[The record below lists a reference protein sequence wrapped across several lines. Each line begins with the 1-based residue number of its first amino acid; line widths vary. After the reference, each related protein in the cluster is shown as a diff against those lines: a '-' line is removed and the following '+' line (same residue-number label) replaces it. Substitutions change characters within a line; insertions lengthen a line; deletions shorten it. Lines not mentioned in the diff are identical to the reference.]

1 MAPILAEVQRSQK
14 RYWVVFV
21 TRSCLYRRVAVATDS
36 DRALRRG
43 QPMSSVLIVG
53 AGPTGLTLA
62 CELARRGTAV
72 RIVERSPEPQRG
84 SRGKGLN
91 ARSLEVFEGM
101 GILDRLQAF
110 GRDDLFFRKYR
121 DGEAVSDTD
130 PFEKFAPAPGTPYVR
145 GLLIAQ
151 WNVERVLRDRL
162 AEWGVRV
169 EFGTELTG
177 FEQAGDV
184 VTATLADGE
193 RIEVSYLVGCDGG
206 RSGIRKALPITF
218 EGRTLQEQT
227 MVIGDV
233 EAEGLSQELWHQ
245 WIDADGGIM
254 LCPLPGSSVFQLQ
267 ASPERDAA
275 GLRVEASLE
284 SFQRLFDRHARI
296 PGIKLTNP
304 AWISTY
310 HVNERIAD
318 RFRVGRVLLAGDAA
332 HVHSIAGGLG
342 MNTGIQDAY
351 NLGWKLALAAAG
363 RAGDGLVDT
372 YEEERLPIAA
382 WTIDTSGELWRAV
395 SRSIRTA
402 GSGTEGVITPDI
414 LGLRLGYR
422 WGSLAVERDA
432 RTDDAPLR
440 AGDRAP
446 DAPLRD
452 ADGAAVRL
460 FEIFSGTHFTLL
472 GFGAASAA
480 ALREST
486 ERHGDS
492 VWSYLI
498 GSGPGALDD
507 FEGHAAREYGV
518 TGDALVLVRP
528 DGHIALTA
536 RAGDARA
543 VHDYLGSLR
552 G

>member
-1 MAPILAEVQRSQK
+1 
-14 RYWVVFV
+14 
-21 TRSCLYRRVAVATDS
+21 
-36 DRALRRG
+36 
-43 QPMSSVLIVG
+43 MSSVLIVG

-72 RIVERSPEPQRG
+72 RIVERTPQPQTG

-91 ARSLEVFEGM
+91 ARSLEVFEGL
-101 GILDRLQAF
+101 GILDRMRSI
-110 GRDDLFFRKYR
+110 GRDDLVFRKYR
-121 DGEAVSDTD
+121 DGAVVADTD
-130 PFEKFAPAPGTPYVR
+130 PFGAFTPGPGTPYVR
-145 GLLIAQ
+145 GLLVAQ
-151 WNVERVLRDRL
+151 GSVERVLRDRL

-169 EFGTELTG
+169 EFGTEVAG
-177 FEQAGDV
+177 FEQAEDG
-184 VTATLADGE
+184 VTATTVAGE
-193 RIEVSYLVGCDGG
+193 RIETSYLVACDGG
-206 RSGIRKALPITF
+206 RSGVRKELPVTF
-218 EGRTLQEQT
+218 EGRTLSEQL

-233 EAEGLSQELWHQ
+233 DAEGLSRDFWHQ
-245 WIDADGGIM
+245 WIDADGGLM
-254 LCPLPGSSVFQLQ
+254 LCPLPGTSAFQLQ
-267 ASPERDAA
+267 AAPERDAE
-275 GLRVEASLE
+275 GQPVEASLE
-284 SFQRLFDRHARI
+284 SFQRLFDRHARM
-296 PGIKLTNP
+296 PGVKLTSP

-310 HVNERIAD
+310 RVNERMAD

-342 MNTGIQDAY
+342 MNTGIQDAH
-351 NLGWKLALAAAG
+351 NLGWKLALVAAG
-363 RAGDGLVDT
+363 RAGDRLLDT

-395 SRSIRTA
+395 SQSIRTA
-402 GSGTEGVITPDI
+402 GSGTEGVVTSDI
-414 LGLRLGYR
+414 LGLGLGYR
-422 WGSLAVERDA
+422 WSPLAVERDDRA
-432 RTDDAPLR
+432 DDAPVR

-460 FEIFSGTHFTLL
+460 FEIFAGTHFTLL
-472 GFGAASAA
+472 GFGPGSAA

-498 GSGPGALDD
+498 GPGPGGLDD
-507 FEGHAAREYGV
+507 FAGHAAREYGV

-536 RAGDARA
+536 PAGDVRA
-543 VHDYLGSLR
+543 VDDYLDSLR

>member
-1 MAPILAEVQRSQK
+1 M
-14 RYWVVFV
+14 
-21 TRSCLYRRVAVATDS
+21 RRQQMT
-36 DRALRRG
+36 
-43 QPMSSVLIVG
+43 SVLIVG

-72 RIVERSPEPQRG
+72 RIVERSPGPQPG

-101 GILDRLQAF
+101 GILDRMRAI
-110 GRDDLFFRKYR
+110 GRDDLHFRKYR
-121 DGEAVSDTD
+121 GGEAVSDTD
-130 PFEKFAPAPGTPYVR
+130 PFATFAPTPGTPYVR
-145 GLLIAQ
+145 GLLVAQ

-177 FEQAGDV
+177 FEQTGDT
-184 VTATLADGE
+184 VTATFAGGE

-206 RSGIRKALPITF
+206 RSGIRKALPVTF
-218 EGRTLQEQT
+218 EGRTLPEQL

-233 EAEGLSQELWHQ
+233 EAEGLSQDLWHQ
-245 WIDADGGIM
+245 WIDEDGGIM
-254 LCPLPGSSVFQLQ
+254 LCPLPTTSVFQLQ
-267 ASPERDAA
+267 AAPERDAA
-275 GLRVEASLE
+275 GQPVEASLE
-284 SFQRLFDRHARI
+284 SFQRIFDRHARI

-310 HVNERIAD
+310 RVNERMAD

-351 NLGWKLALAAAG
+351 NLGWKLALVAAG
-363 RAGDGLVDT
+363 RAGDGLLDT
-372 YEEERLPIAA
+372 YEEERLPMAA
-382 WTIDTSGELWRAV
+382 WTIDTSGELWRQV

-402 GSGTEGVITPDI
+402 GSGTEGVVTPDI
-414 LGLRLGYR
+414 LGLGLGYR
-422 WGSLAVERDA
+422 WSSLAVEHDA
-432 RTDDAPLR
+432 RAEDAALR

-472 GFGAASAA
+472 GFGAGSAA
-480 ALREST
+480 ALRESAD
-486 ERHGDS
+486 RHGDS
-492 VWSYLI
+492 VWTYAI
-498 GSGPGALDD
+498 GAGPGGLDD
-507 FEGHAAREYGV
+507 FAGHAAREYGV

-536 RAGDARA
+536 PAGDAGA
-543 VHDYLGSLR
+543 VHDYLGAL
-552 G
+552 GG

>member
-1 MAPILAEVQRSQK
+1 
-14 RYWVVFV
+14 
-21 TRSCLYRRVAVATDS
+21 
-36 DRALRRG
+36 
-43 QPMSSVLIVG
+43 MSSVLIVG

-72 RIVERSPEPQRG
+72 RIVERSPEPQSG

-101 GILDRLQAF
+101 GILDRLQAL
-110 GRDDLFFRKYR
+110 GRDDLCFRKYR
-121 DGEAVSDTD
+121 HGEAVSDAD
-130 PFEKFAPAPGTPYVR
+130 PFAGFAPAPGTPYVR

-177 FEQAGDV
+177 FEQTGHA
-184 VTATLADGE
+184 VTATFAGGE
-193 RIEVSYLVGCDGG
+193 RTEVSYLVACDGG
-206 RSGIRKALPITF
+206 RSGIRKALPVTF
-218 EGRTLQEQT
+218 EGRTLHEQL

-245 WIDADGGIM
+245 WIDEDGGIM
-254 LCPLPGSSVFQLQ
+254 LCPLPATSVFQLQ
-267 ASPERDAA
+267 AAPERDAEGA
-275 GLRVEASLE
+275 PVEASLE
-284 SFQRLFDRHARI
+284 SFQRLFDKHARI

-304 AWISTY
+304 EWISTY
-310 HVNERIAD
+310 RVSERMAD
-318 RFRVGRVLLAGDAA
+318 RFRVGRVLIAGDAA

-363 RAGDGLVDT
+363 RGGDGLLDT

-382 WTIDTSGELWRAV
+382 WTIDTSGERWRAV

-402 GSGTEGVITPDI
+402 GSGTEGVITPDV
-414 LGLRLGYR
+414 LGLGLGYR
-422 WGSLAVERDA
+422 WSSLAVERDA
-432 RTDDAPLR
+432 RGDDSPLR

-472 GFGAASAA
+472 GFGAGSAA

-486 ERHGDS
+486 ERHGAS
-492 VWSYLI
+492 VWSYQI
-498 GSGPGALDD
+498 ASDPGALDD
-507 FEGHAAREYGV
+507 FEGHAARAYGV

-536 RAGDARA
+536 PAGDVKA
-543 VHDYLGSLR
+543 VPAYLDALG

>member
-1 MAPILAEVQRSQK
+1 
-14 RYWVVFV
+14 
-21 TRSCLYRRVAVATDS
+21 
-36 DRALRRG
+36 
-43 QPMSSVLIVG
+43 MSSVLIVG

-62 CELARRGTAV
+62 CELARRGAAV
-72 RIVERSPEPQRG
+72 RIVERSPAPQRG

-101 GILDRLQAF
+101 GILDRLQAL

-121 DGEAVSDTD
+121 NGEPVSDTD
-130 PFEKFAPAPGTPYVR
+130 PFAKFAPAPGAPYVR

-177 FEQAGDV
+177 FEQTADA
-184 VTATLADGE
+184 VTATLAGGE
-193 RIEVSYLVGCDGG
+193 RLEVSHLVGCDGG
-206 RSGIRKALPITF
+206 RSGIRKALPVTF
-218 EGRTLQEQT
+218 EGRTLQEQR

-233 EAEGLSQELWHQ
+233 EAEGLSQDLWHQ
-245 WIDADGGIM
+245 WIDEDGGIM
-254 LCPLPGSSVFQLQ
+254 LCPLPATSVFQLQ
-267 ASPERDAA
+267 AAPERDAE
-275 GLRVEASLE
+275 GQPVEASLE
-284 SFQRLFDRHARI
+284 SFQRLFDQHARI

-304 AWISTY
+304 DWISTY
-310 HVNERIAD
+310 RVNERMAD

-351 NLGWKLALAAAG
+351 NLGWKLALVVAG
-363 RAGDGLVDT
+363 RAGDGLLDT

-382 WTIDTSGELWRAV
+382 WTIDTSGERWRAV
-395 SRSIRTA
+395 SRSIRAA
-402 GSGTEGVITPDI
+402 GSGTEGVITPDV
-414 LGLRLGYR
+414 LGLGLGYR
-422 WGSLAVERDA
+422 WSSLAVEHDA
-432 RTDDAPLR
+432 RADDAVLR

-472 GFGAASAA
+472 GFGAGSAA
-480 ALREST
+480 ALRET
-486 ERHGDS
+486 ADRHGDS

-498 GSGPGALDD
+498 GADSGALDD
-507 FEGHAAREYGV
+507 FEGHAVREYGV

-536 RAGDARA
+536 RGDDVRA
-543 VHDYLGSLR
+543 VHDYLGRL
-552 G
+552 GG